1 MSDVIV
7 IDDEPAPAR
16 VRKPRRAAAN
26 PIVIDISD
34 DEAYTPT
41 PKKARKPKQRQQAQ
55 QQPAAE
61 CLLDYNFEDEE
72 QQQPKKR
79 KQKQQKTQDK
89 EPKQPKPKRQKKEPE
104 EKRTDEYGRTVRY
117 AQAPSQKIYERI
129 QRALPGSAHRMFLIN
144 TKVLRPAG
152 AQGGRAQQF
161 AVLGATSNVY
171 DVTIS
176 RQPHCSCPDHAKGN
190 LCKHILFVML
200 RVLKLATNNPLVWQR
215 ALLTKEVEEV
225 LSGAH
230 SQSSDHL
237 AGVLADQRV
246 RQAYAAAAGEGDEQP
261 AAAAAA
267 DGRRKPVDGAECP
280 ICYEELKEG
289 GEPLVWCETCGNN
302 IHKGCWA
309 KWADTKRRNAE
320 GVTCVLCR
328 APWHDSGAGAA
339 AGAATSPGGY
349 LNLASQSAAHQG
361 GSNLEQLYGENAH
374 WISFHQGYG
383 GSRAGAARA
392 WGGGYGRRR

>member
-16 VRKPRRAAAN
+16 ARKPRRAAAK
-26 PIVIDISD
+26 PIVID
-34 DEAYTPT
+34 E
-41 PKKARKPKQRQQAQ
+41 
-55 QQPAAE
+55 
-61 CLLDYNFEDEE
+61 
-72 QQQPKKR
+72 
-79 KQKQQKTQDK
+79 K
-89 EPKQPKPKRQKKEPE
+89 EPKQPKPKKQKKEPE
-104 EKRTDEYGRTVRY
+104 EKRTDEQGRTVRY

-144 TKVLRPAG
+144 TKTVRPAG
-152 AQGGRAQQF
+152 AESGRAQQF
-161 AVLGATSNVY
+161 AVLGATGNVY

-176 RQPHCSCPDHAKGN
+176 RHPHCSCPDHAKGN

-200 RVLKLATNNPLVWQR
+200 RVLKLSTSNPLVWQK

-237 AGVLADQRV
+237 TGVLADQRV
-246 RQAYAAAAGEGDEQP
+246 RQAYAAAAGDELEEP

-267 DGRRKPVDGAECP
+267 AGDGKRKPVDGAECP

-289 GEPLVWCETCGNN
+289 GEQLVWCETCGNN
-302 IHKGCWA
+302 IHKGCWG
-309 KWADTKRRNAE
+309 KWADTKRRNREAL
-320 GVTCVLCR
+320 TCVLCR
-328 APWHDSGAGAA
+328 APWHDSTAGGAA
-339 AGAATSPGGY
+339 AGGATSPGGY
-349 LNLASQSAAHQG
+349 LNLASQSTAHQG
-361 GSNLEQLYGENAH
+361 GASLARLYGENAH

-383 GSRAGAARA
+383 GSRAGAAQA
-392 WGGGYGRRR
+392 WGRGYGR